1 MEEKILSTKIR
12 VYSYNELTDTRKKLV
27 ELARE
32 ATRRAYAPFSKF
44 NVGAALLLGNGEIV
58 TGSNQENVAFP
69 SGTCAERT
77 TVFYA
82 SSRYPGVPFE
92 KLAIAAWH
100 DGDFVETPTA
110 PCGACRQ
117 AILEYETLGGK
128 PIEIILCG
136 RNEVYVVEDGI
147 KALLPLCFD
156 KFLPCCLT

>member
-12 VYSYNELTDTRKKLV
+12 VYSYNELTDVRKKLV
-27 ELARE
+27 DLAKE
-32 ATRRAYAPFSKF
+32 ATRRSYAPYSKF
-44 NVGAALLLGNGEIV
+44 HVGAALLLGNGEII

-77 TVFYA
+77 TIFYA
-82 SSRYPGVPFE
+82 SSRFPGERFD
-92 KLAIAAWH
+92 KLAVAAWH
-100 DGDFVETPTA
+100 DGDFVEVPAA

-128 PIEIILCG
+128 PVEIILCG
-136 RNEVYVVEDGI
+136 KDDIYVIEDGI

-156 KFLPCCLT
+156 KF